1 MKLNLNL
8 LAKMQRLGAT
18 LMLPIA
24 VLPVAGL
31 LLRLGQPD
39 VFDIPLMAQA
49 GDAVFANLALLFSI
63 GVAVGFA
70 KDNNGTAALAG
81 TIGYL
86 VLTSVLKTID
96 KSLNMGVLAG
106 ILTGVIAGLLY
117 NRYKNITLP
126 SYLGFFGGKRFV
138 PIVTGLVCLVLGI
151 GLAFVWAPVQAVIN
165 AAGTWLTT
173 AGPIGAFVFGA
184 LNRLLLMTGLHHVI
198 NTLAWFVFGS
208 YTDPNTAAVVT
219 GDLHRYFAGDKT
231 AGAFMSGFFPVMMF
245 GLPAACLAI
254 YHEAPR
260 ERRAAVGGLLLSMAL
275 TSFLTG
281 VTEPIE
287 FSFMFLAPL
296 LYGLH
301 AVLTG
306 LSLAICELLGIHLG
320 FTFSAGAID
329 YALGYGLSSNGW
341 MALPLGAVYAVVYY
355 AVFRFCI
362 RHFKLPTL
370 GREPQAAAAAAAP
383 EAGVEKGTSTLSQAE
398 RYLQALGGAANLQG
412 VDACTTRLRLS
423 VVNADQ
429 VAEDQLKAL
438 GAVAVLKL
446 TAHTVQVVVGPHAEQ
461 VASEIRELVGGQ
473 LATAP
478 SPSPVVDGLSREAR
492 RWIEVLGGA
501 ANIVRCEQVA
511 HSRLRIVVRERHQG
525 EADGLMWVS
534 HDTAH
539 IVLGHSAKELMD
551 AFERALAHTP

>member
-1 MKLNLNL
+1 MKLDLNL
-8 LAKMQRLGAT
+8 LAKMQRLGGT

-49 GDAVFANLALLFSI
+49 GGAVFANLALLFSI
-63 GVAVGFA
+63 GVAVGLA

-86 VLTSVLKTID
+86 VLTSVLTTID

-106 ILTGVIAGLLY
+106 ILTGVVAGLLY

-151 GLAFVWAPVQAVIN
+151 GLAFVWAPVQAAIN

-208 YTDPNTAAVVT
+208 YTDPNTAAAVT

-260 ERRAAVGGLLLSMAL
+260 ERRAAVGGVLLSMAL

-341 MALPLGAVYAVVYY
+341 MALPLGAVYALVYY

-362 RHFKLPTL
+362 RRFKLPTL
-370 GREPQAAAAAAAP
+370 GREPQAATVAS
-383 EAGVEKGTSTLSQAE
+383 ETGVEKGASTMGQAE

-423 VVNADQ
+423 VVNAGR

-461 VASEIRELVGGQ
+461 VASEIRALQGGQ
-473 LATAP
+473 PAVAPPP
-478 SPSPVVDGLSREAR
+478 SPAVDGLSREAR

-501 ANIVRCEQVA
+501 ANIVHWEQVA
-511 HSRLRIVVRERHQG
+511 DSRLRIVVRERQQG
-525 EADGLMWVS
+525 EVDGLMWVS

-539 IVLGHSAKELMD
+539 IVLGHSAKELMA
-551 AFERALAHTP
+551 AFEHALTHTP

>member
-1 MKLNLNL
+1 MKLNL
-8 LAKMQRLGAT
+8 LAKIQRLGAT

-70 KDNNGTAALAG
+70 KENNGTAALAG

-96 KSLNMGVLAG
+96 KSLDMGVLAG
-106 ILTGVIAGLLY
+106 ILTGGTAGLLY
-117 NRYKNITLP
+117 NRYRNITLP

-151 GLAFVWAPVQAVIN
+151 VLAYVWAPVQTAIN

-208 YTDPNTAAVVT
+208 YTDPNTAVVVT

-231 AGAFMSGFFPVMMF
+231 AGTFMAGFFPVMMF
-245 GLPAACLAI
+245 GLPAACLAM

-260 ERRAAVGGLLLSMAL
+260 ERRAAVGGLLFSMAL

-281 VTEPIE
+281 VTEPVE

-296 LYGLH
+296 LYGMH

-329 YALGYGLSSNGW
+329 YVLGYGLSSNGW

-362 RHFKLPTL
+362 RRFKLPTL
-370 GREPQAAAAAAAP
+370 GREPQTPATAAEGEAAAARS
-383 EAGVEKGTSTLSQAE
+383 TSMSSRAE
-398 RYLQALGGAANLQG
+398 NYLQALGGAANLQE
-412 VDACTTRLRLS
+412 VDACTTRLRLN
-423 VVNADQ
+423 VVSADR
-429 VAEDQLKAL
+429 VAEAELKAL
-438 GAVAVLKL
+438 GAVGVLKL
-446 TAHTVQVVVGPHAEQ
+446 TPHAVQVVIGPEAEQ
-461 VASEIRELVGGQ
+461 VADEIRALMAGESK
-473 LATAP
+473 ATQSQ
-478 SPSPVVDGLSREAR
+478 SPASDDVAREAE
-492 RWIEVLGGA
+492 RWIEMLGGA
-501 ANIVRCEQVA
+501 ANIVSFEEVA
-511 HSRLRIVVRERHQG
+511 NSRLRVVVRERKPM
-525 EADGLMWVS
+525 EASGLMWVAGN
-534 HDTAH
+534 TAH
-539 IVLGHSAKELMD
+539 IVLGHPAKAYVS
-551 AFERALAHTP
+551 AFEHALAGKR